1 MVDDD
6 LQWPWLEEF
15 ERADEN
21 DLCQGEDKCRKV
33 WA

>member
-6 LQWPWLEEF
+6 LQRPRLEQF

-21 DLCQGEDKCRKV
+21 NLCQGEDKCRKV
-33 WA
+33 RA